1 MYRRLKKEEIK
12 NVAEQYGLS
21 LDEKIVVFWTKEVA
35 LPYFNGYRVRFRKVF
50 SWKIRELSAF
60 NEKKRC
66 IRGSK
71 QTFDHSDTFILI
83 YYFRKI
89 IIVL

>member
-1 MYRRLKKEEIK
+1 MKQNYKNSIENQKVILNSHFPLKGETLEENI
-12 NVAEQYGLS
+12 L
-21 LDEKIVVFWTKEVA
+21 FWTKEIS
-35 LPYFNGYRVRFRKVF
+35 LPHFNRYRVRFRKVF

-71 QTFDHSDTFILI
+71 QTFDHSDTF
-83 YYFRKI
+83 Y
-89 IIVL
+89 